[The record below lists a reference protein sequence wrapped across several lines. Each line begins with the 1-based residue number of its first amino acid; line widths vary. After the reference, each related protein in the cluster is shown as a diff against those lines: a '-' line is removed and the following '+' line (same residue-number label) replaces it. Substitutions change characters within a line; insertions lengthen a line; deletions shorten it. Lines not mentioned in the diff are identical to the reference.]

1 MGQRYLAD
9 SNVIIDHTAGLLPAA
24 SGDFLE
30 DVFNK
35 EFLVSVIVKIEVLGF
50 DHVVTKLEAMER
62 FLNSGI
68 DLPLDESITN
78 ECILLR
84 RRHKKLKLP
93 DAIIAATA
101 KVHSLIL
108 LTNNAKDFA
117 NIKRLKVLNPYDL

>member
-9 SNVIIDHTAGLLPAA
+9 SNVIIDYTAGLLPAS

-30 DVFNK
+30 DIFNE
-35 EFLVSVIVKIEVLGF
+35 EFLISVIVKIEVLGF
-50 DHVVTKLEAMER
+50 DHVFNKLEAMER
-62 FLNSGI
+62 FLNSGT
-68 DLPLDESITN
+68 DLPLDETITN

-101 KVHSLIL
+101 KVHGLIL

-117 NIKRLKVLNPYDL
+117 NIKSLKILNPYDL